1 MQPLSDHTGTTDA
14 TPVGK
19 TDRDSDY
26 DTMTD
31 YHRRRRHAWDSDSSE
46 EDDEQQRPESPW
58 KNKDGVPLVLEAVNR
73 KTRKDVSPSVVNPD
87 PRNQILDDLTDLINE
102 WKEKGY
108 HPLIGI
114 DANATL
120 DETKFA
126 EFLDRNQLV
135 DV

>member
-1 MQPLSDHTGTTDA
+1 M
-14 TPVGK
+14 
-19 TDRDSDY
+19 
-26 DTMTD
+26 
-31 YHRRRRHAWDSDSSE
+31 
-46 EDDEQQRPESPW
+46 
-58 KNKDGVPLVLEAVNR
+58 
-73 KTRKDVSPSVVNPD
+73 
-87 PRNQILDDLTDLINE
+87 DDLTDLINE